1 MVRPISAIVH
11 TTSFAAREIPV
22 TFNTNM
28 DGTFRA
34 GLIMANENNGLRVE

>member
-1 MVRPISAIVH
+1 MVRPVSAIVQ
-11 TTSFAAREIPV
+11 TTSFAAQEIPV

-28 DGTFRA
+28 DGTFGA